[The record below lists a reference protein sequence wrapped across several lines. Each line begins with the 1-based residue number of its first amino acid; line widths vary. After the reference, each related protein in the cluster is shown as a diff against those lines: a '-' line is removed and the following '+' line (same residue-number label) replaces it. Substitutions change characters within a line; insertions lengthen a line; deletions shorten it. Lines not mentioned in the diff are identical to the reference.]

1 MAMDPLGRLLR
12 QYAHDFEPSADDD
25 STRVQPSSSD
35 DDSIQEVQ
43 PSHSDDDL
51 MEVVD
56 ESYDNGDSDSMCAQ
70 PSTHDNDEAPEK
82 DEEKC
87 QPNNRCGVD
96 IGNVL
101 SMRSK
106 NWGCKVQAWKSADP
120 SGAYAFCMLYCLAYG
135 AENLFFVSRTNNGSW
150 RTFNGK
156 HEAWVVRFIRELGFF
171 DMGVPEDNLKICKEY
186 WEKGKIAHDHNLGR
200 FIDDRFDCL
209 MGVSYLV
216 PDCDLWCYT
225 NDERGP
231 HQQYTTEYPRDAQF
245 REDFFNSLNYC
256 DNWRAMASN
265 CKLEKLLNF
274 PNYSFNDI
282 WESLII
288 HGPPRKPHSEWLMNW
303 LKDELHETVITTT
316 IAKQENSDSDLE
328 PGITTIVVKK
338 EENPDSEPEHETQSS
353 VPKPCKTTLETGRVA
368 EFGAQPSVQ
377 EMTMM
382 KQRGNP
388 DNWKDTQW
396 ENRDEWEHDGRVEER
411 NDFIEA
417 KAEPSRP
424 KPTKKRPS
432 PEKPEATQHT
442 QKKYKYVPRQPCEP
456 PRSITNLLQPGT
468 CQPGGSLPSTQTV
481 HPQTAAPEANS
492 DNESEVSQGWGE
504 DWLGKKPDSDDK
516 LDDEIDNH
524 APPEAA
530 PATRAISWPRM
541 PPGMPPMMPPPLT
554 RPAMPVRWH
563 PDGRQWTT
571 SCKEEDMAPE
581 AQPEAT
587 HSEPKSILKKKKRMA
602 GPTQPSPPPAHLG
615 HKPAAVPDDGTDRI
629 AHRSTIRMLTDVSTP
644 EQTAANR
651 NCIVCSSEAD
661 ALCQDCTEPVCN
673 GCIVE
678 ALNICTECDSKMR
691 EQKQEEDNDDWAA
704 WEQHVNRSM
713 VRTPSVS
720 PARTQGP
727 EVASPPNS
735 KERKAMEALIEAV
748 MERKMHDFMA
758 ERSKMHDDLIM
769 ANGGDQPDQ
778 PGQRPT
784 RTFPATAMK
793 WAAATNGPKSKGLV
807 TWAEKKKQRAAD
819 HQTRIDR
826 LRSSPSAP
834 SCSVTLNVITPTTLC
849 AGCHKGQ
856 PGQYCIF
863 VRCFHCCREHRGS
876 VKCQQPGHNDDDH

>member
-1 MAMDPLGRLLR
+1 MAMDPVGELLGRYVR
-12 QYAHDFEPSADDD
+12 DFEPSADDV
-25 STRVQPSSSD
+25 STRVQPPNSD

-43 PSHSDDDL
+43 SSHSDVDSTQ
-51 MEVVD
+51 VAD

-70 PSTHDNDEAPEK
+70 PSTHDNEAPEK
-82 DEEKC
+82 DEEEC

-106 NWGCKVQAWKSADP
+106 NWEWKVQAWKSADP
-120 SGAYAFCMLYCLAYG
+120 SGAYAFCMLYCIAYG

-150 RTFNGK
+150 HTFNGK
-156 HEAWVVRFIRELGFF
+156 NEAWVVRFIRELGFF
-171 DMGVPEDNLKICKEY
+171 DMGVPEDNLKICTEY
-186 WEKGKIAHDHNLGR
+186 WEKGKIAHEQNLGR
-200 FIDDRFDCL
+200 FIDDRLDCL
-209 MGVSYLV
+209 MGVSHWV
-216 PDCDLWCYT
+216 PDCDLWLYT
-225 NDERGP
+225 NDVRGP
-231 HQQYTTEYPRDAQF
+231 RQQQSTEYPYDAQF

-256 DNWRAMASN
+256 DNWRAMASK
-265 CKLEKLLNF
+265 CKLEKLLKF
-274 PNYSFNDI
+274 QNYSFNDI

-316 IAKQENSDSDLE
+316 IAKQENSDPDLE
-328 PGITTIVVKK
+328 PGITTIVIKK
-338 EENPDSEPEHETQSS
+338 ENPDSEPEHETQS
-353 VPKPCKTTLETGRVA
+353 RVA

-377 EMTMM
+377 KMTM

-396 ENRDEWEHDGRVEER
+396 ENRDELEHDGRVEEW
-411 NDFIEA
+411 NDFEA

-424 KPTKKRPS
+424 KPTKRPS

-442 QKKYKYVPRQPCEP
+442 QKKHKYAPPQPCEP
-456 PRSITNLLQPGT
+456 PQRSITNLLQPGT

-481 HPQTAAPEANS
+481 HPQTAPEANS

-504 DWLGKKPDSDDK
+504 KWPSKPDSDDK
-516 LDDEIDNH
+516 LDDEIVNH

-541 PPGMPPMMPPPLT
+541 PPGMPPMMPPPG
-554 RPAMPVRWH
+554 MPVRWH

-571 SCKEEDMAPE
+571 SCKEEEEEDMAPE

-587 HSEPKSILKKKKRMA
+587 HSEPKSILKKKERMA
-602 GPTQPSPPPAHLG
+602 GPTQPSSSHPPAHLA
-615 HKPAAVPDDGTDRI
+615 HKPAAVPDDGTDRF
-629 AHRSTIRMLTDVSTP
+629 AHRSTIRVLTDVSTP

-651 NCIVCSSEAD
+651 NCKSCSSEVEAD
-661 ALCQDCTEPVCN
+661 VLCQDCMEPVCN
-673 GCIVE
+673 GCIIE
-678 ALNICTECDSKMR
+678 ALNICAECDSKIQ
-691 EQKQEEDNDDWAA
+691 EQKQKEDDDDGVA
-704 WEQHVNRSM
+704 WQQHVNRSM

-720 PARTQGP
+720 PARLRTQGP
-727 EVASPPNS
+727 EVASLPNGD
-735 KERKAMEALIEAV
+735 KERKAWEALIEVV
-748 MERKMHDFMA
+748 MERKMHDFME
-758 ERSKMHDDLIM
+758 ERRKMHDDLIM
-769 ANGGDQPDQ
+769 ANGRDQPDQ

-793 WAAATNGPKSKGLV
+793 WAAAATNGPTKWS
-807 TWAEKKKQRAAD
+807 EKKKQRAAD

-834 SCSVTLNVITPTTLC
+834 SCSVMNVITPTTLC
-849 AGCHKGQ
+849 VGCHKGQ
-856 PGQYCIF
+856 PGKYCAF
-863 VRCFHCCREHRGS
+863 VRCFHCCRKHRGS
-876 VKCQQPGHNDDDH
+876 EVCKHLAHNVN